1 VPAGGFTVD
10 LGDQEVAGS
19 LRSHTEDAP
28 LDDHP
33 QDSRTRPTRRRRRTC
48 FVAIPALLI
57 RLPLTPDCRTMSEAR
72 AAGKAGPPARNE
84 AAPAARQC
92 GGRYEDQ
99 LGRLLGRH
107 RDGASDDWPGESFRG
122 KALADGLDSMSHHP
136 VCRTTR
142 AIPSAKAVKLASC
155 SLAVA
160 APAAKE
166 APPVLAE
173 KLRQRRP

>member
-48 FVAIPALLI
+48 FVAVPALLI

-72 AAGKAGPPARNE
+72 AAGKAGPPAHNE
-84 AAPAARQC
+84 AAPAARQM
-92 GGRYEDQ
+92 RVFASARRR
-99 LGRLLGRH
+99 LGRETVR
-107 RDGASDDWPGESFRG
+107 RPVPAPSEPTASDWR
-122 KALADGLDSMSHHP
+122 
-136 VCRTTR
+136 
-142 AIPSAKAVKLASC
+142 
-155 SLAVA
+155 SLIRRFIVA
-160 APAAKE
+160 AAAGGDRQSG
-166 APPVLAE
+166 VLVCPGDDAAVNDGVAGGE
-173 KLRQRRP
+173 PHIW

>member
-1 VPAGGFTVD
+1 MPAGGFTVD

-72 AAGKAGPPARNE
+72 AAGKAGPPAQRGR
-84 AAPAARQC
+84 PRISPGVQARPDISWRRI
-92 GGRYEDQ
+92 GRK
-99 LGRLLGRH
+99 
-107 RDGASDDWPGESFRG
+107 ARG
-122 KALADGLDSMSHHP
+122 PLQFARRRFVD
-136 VCRTTR
+136 
-142 AIPSAKAVKLASC
+142 AVG
-155 SLAVA
+155 
-160 APAAKE
+160 
-166 APPVLAE
+166 
-173 KLRQRRP
+173 